1 MPSGLQPR
9 PVVTSND
16 QGKINSLGDESK
28 AETRIRK
35 AIISKDEWC
44 ILTLYKKNNG
54 LVILYSTMWNDH
66 REILSDLNVT

>member
-35 AIISKDEWC
+35 AKISKDEWC
-44 ILTLYKKNNG
+44 STLYKEDNG
-54 LVILYSTMWNDH
+54 LVILYSTMWNNH